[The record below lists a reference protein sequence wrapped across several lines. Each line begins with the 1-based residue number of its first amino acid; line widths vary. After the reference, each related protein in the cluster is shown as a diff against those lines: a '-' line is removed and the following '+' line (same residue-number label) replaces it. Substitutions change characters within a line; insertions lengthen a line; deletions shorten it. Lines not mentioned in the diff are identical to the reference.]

1 MKTISE
7 VIVQAGASLR
17 GILVSGDSEV
27 QLGVGRYECVG
38 CFERNGIPFV
48 WLRSGAGEE
57 YIVSKWDLYGAE
69 RLWEGIAADLRK
81 IARGQTAGLDQAAE
95 ARIPP
100 TQRPVAE
107 SDEEEADA
115 L

>member
-17 GILVSGDSEV
+17 GILVSSGCEV
-27 QLGVGRYECVG
+27 QLDVGRYECVG

-48 WLRSGAGEE
+48 WLRSAAGEE
-57 YIVSKWDLYGAE
+57 YIVCRYDLYGS
-69 RLWEGIAADLRK
+69 LWDDIAAELRK
-81 IARGQTAGLDQAAE
+81 MGQAQKAGVAEGAE
-95 ARIPP
+95 AKISP
-100 TQRPVAE
+100 TQRPVVD
-107 SDEEEADA
+107 SDDEGADG